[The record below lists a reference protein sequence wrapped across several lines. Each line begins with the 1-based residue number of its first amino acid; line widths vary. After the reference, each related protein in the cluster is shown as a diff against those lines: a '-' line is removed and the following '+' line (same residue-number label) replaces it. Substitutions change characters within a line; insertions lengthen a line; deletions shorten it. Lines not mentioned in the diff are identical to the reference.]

1 MSQQNRT
8 IGWLSAFGVICVW
21 SGFVVFS
28 RAGVTTELTP
38 FDLTGLRFIVAG
50 SITLPFV
57 WAWWPRHLPLSVIVL
72 IAVTGPGIMYS
83 LLMFLGFERASAAYG
98 GVFANGSLPL
108 FTSLIVLA
116 VTGVAPGRWQV
127 LAIALIFCGG
137 ALLGW
142 NGMVKG
148 GAEIGAGIALFLGA
162 SASLSIYIFALR
174 HWQIMPTQALVLVNL
189 PNAMVFLPIWW
200 FALPKGLAQVDWQV
214 AAFHALY
221 QGLGPGF
228 LAVIFFTLSARHL
241 GATMTAAFSSAVP
254 AVAAVLAIPILGET
268 PVAIEWLGIV
278 VVTSGLAVLVRGQG

>member
-108 FTSLIVLA
+108 FTSLVEFTVITLLTSWVL
-116 VTGVAPGRWQV
+116 GSM
-127 LAIALIFCGG
+127 ALI
-137 ALLGW
+137 LIGW
-142 NGMVKG
+142 LTL
-148 GAEIGAGIALFLGA
+148 IGF
-162 SASLSIYIFALR
+162 R
-174 HWQIMPTQALVLVNL
+174 
-189 PNAMVFLPIWW
+189 
-200 FALPKGLAQVDWQV
+200 
-214 AAFHALY
+214 
-221 QGLGPGF
+221 
-228 LAVIFFTLSARHL
+228 
-241 GATMTAAFSSAVP
+241 
-254 AVAAVLAIPILGET
+254 
-268 PVAIEWLGIV
+268 
-278 VVTSGLAVLVRGQG
+278 